1 MLHICNYKLSQIT
14 SIVMQ
19 TLSLNRAKK
28 LNFWFFG
35 FVILATLGTLTAI
48 YLKNHKVSS
57 KKDITSQTV
66 LVKSKN
72 WVVQIQANG
81 VVQAVQKI
89 NLSPEDSGRIAQ
101 VYIKEGDRVQKGQM
115 IARMDS
121 ERIKAQVNQYRALLD
136 KAKADLKLKRLG
148 NRSEEIAEAKA
159 RFATAQASVSAAKAR
174 LKRTTE
180 ELKRH
185 QMLVQEGAIS
195 RNAYEEFVA
204 KQQEAKANHQEEL
217 ARLREKRW
225 SLNKADNGLR
235 PLEIAQAEADV
246 AQAKAQLA
254 FYQSQLNNM
263 IIRAPFAGIIT
274 RRFSTEG
281 DFVTPTTSASSS
293 EGATSTSIAE
303 LSRGLEIEAKI
314 PEANISKINPGQTLE
329 IQTDTYSNETFK
341 GRVTL
346 IAPRAVKENN
356 ITSFR
361 VKIALSSGRD
371 KLKSGMNVKLN
382 FISEPIKNALV
393 IPLAAVVT
401 QSNEQT
407 GVYVADQQN
416 EIRLQPIKISA
427 TSGNQVQVLSGLKKG
442 DRVFISPPSNQNIE
456 GVDSVGF

>member
-1 MLHICNYKLSQIT
+1 
-14 SIVMQ
+14 MQ
-19 TLSLNRAKK
+19 TLSLSRVKK
-28 LNFWFFG
+28 LNPWIFG
-35 FVILATLGTLTAI
+35 LFIVGALGSATGI
-48 YLKNHKVSS
+48 YLNTQKTSS
-57 KKDITSQTV
+57 SEDITSQTV
-66 LVKSKN
+66 LVQSKD

-101 VYIKEGDRVQKGQM
+101 VYVEEGDRVKKGQM

-121 ERIKAQVNQYRALLD
+121 ERIEAQVNQYRALLD
-136 KAKADLKLKRLG
+136 KAKADLELKRLG

-159 RFATAQASVSAAKAR
+159 RVATAQASVTAAQAR
-174 LKRTTE
+174 LKRATE
-180 ELKRH
+180 ELKRY

-195 RNAYEEFVA
+195 RNAYEDFFA
-204 KQQEAKANHQEEL
+204 KQKEAKANHQEEL
-217 ARLREKRW
+217 ARLREQRW

-235 PLEIAQAEADV
+235 PQEIAQAKADV

-274 RRFSTEG
+274 RRFATEG

-314 PEANISKINPGQTLE
+314 PEANISKINPGQTVE

-382 FISEPIKNALV
+382 FITEPVKNALV

-407 GVYVADQQN
+407 GVYVADEQN
-416 EIRLQPIKISA
+416 EIRLQLIKISA
-427 TSGNQVQVLSGLKKG
+427 TSGNLVQVLSGLKKG
-442 DRVFISPPSNQNIE
+442 DRVFISPPNNENIE